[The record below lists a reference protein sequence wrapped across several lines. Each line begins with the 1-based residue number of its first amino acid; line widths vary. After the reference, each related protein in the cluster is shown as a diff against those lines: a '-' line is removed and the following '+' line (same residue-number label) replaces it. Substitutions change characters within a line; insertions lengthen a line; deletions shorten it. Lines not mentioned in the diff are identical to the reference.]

1 MLDEMVIME
10 RILNMSPEERRRVMQ
25 KALDDSHI
33 TCMDGP
39 GAVVFN
45 GFASETAVVEPI
57 PEEDDCPCDHCMCSS
72 CRGYERCSY
81 GQKEMN

>member
-39 GAVVFN
+39 GAVVFTVLRLRRQLESR
-45 GFASETAVVEPI
+45 FWRRTIARVITACAVLVGAT
-57 PEEDDCPCDHCMCSS
+57 
-72 CRGYERCSY
+72 RGVAMD
-81 GQKEMN
+81 KKK

>member
-25 KALDDSHI
+25 KVLDDSHI

-39 GAVVFN
+39 GAVDFN
-45 GFASETAVVEPI
+45 GFASETAVGEF
-57 PEEDDCPCDHCMCSS
+57 
-72 CRGYERCSY
+72 
-81 GQKEMN
+81 